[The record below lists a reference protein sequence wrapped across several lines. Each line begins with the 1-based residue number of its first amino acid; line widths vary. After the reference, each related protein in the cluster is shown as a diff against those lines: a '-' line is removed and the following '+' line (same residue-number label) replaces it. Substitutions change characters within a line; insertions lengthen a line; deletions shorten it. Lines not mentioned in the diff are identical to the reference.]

1 MKRNKGFTYASM
13 VALICV
19 ISLLWVSLAPHQ
31 VFAADKSTGINTTEG
46 AKQSPLPPD
55 WKVKNF
61 PTGKSTITPNIEN
74 QLMPVLDYYKANP
87 KDLLIVQPWVSDLK
101 YAKNN
106 YERQNQLAKDRGMEI
121 REYLVSHG
129 VPRDHIVILYMYG
142 ISLEPG
148 GNFSNQQVT
157 VWHATHPELSQNN
170 GGNNQQIF
178 NSDPK
183 TCDPQEP
190 CVVPPEPLINVNIPD
205 CATKTVNQTRDD
217 KGNKV
222 ITITVNVDKCTKE
235 IIKEVDRGNWC
246 QAHKAGCTA
255 LIIGGIAIIGTIF
268 AVGCAKGAT
277 GPNGSGG
284 NAGFCF

>member
-13 VALICV
+13 VALFCA
-19 ISLLWVSLAPHQ
+19 ISLLWVSLVPNNA
-31 VFAADKSTGINTTEG
+31 FAQTAGINTTEG

-61 PTGKSTITPNIEN
+61 PTGKSTITPSIEK
-74 QLMPVLDYYKANP
+74 QLQPILEYYDAKP
-87 KDLLIVQPWVSDLK
+87 KDLIIVQPWVSDLK
-101 YAKNN
+101 YANNN
-106 YERQNQLAKDRGMEI
+106 YERQNNLAKDRGMAV
-121 REYLVSHG
+121 REYLVNHG

-157 VWHATHPELSQNN
+157 VWHATHPELKNEGTAQLFTSE
-170 GGNNQQIF
+170 
-178 NSDPK
+178 PK
-183 TCDPQEP
+183 TCPPQQP
-190 CVVPPEPLINVNIPD
+190 CVVPPDPLINVNIPD
-205 CATKTVNQTRDD
+205 CATKTVNETRDEKD
-217 KGNKV
+217 NKV

-255 LIIGGIAIIGTIF
+255 LIVGGIVVIGAIF

-284 NAGFCF
+284 NAGVCF